1 MRLLPVLVAA
11 ALLLQACGSS
21 KPRLKPH
28 VFTTEAAKVCRSTQ
42 ARSGALPRPA
52 SPGDVPL
59 FLRRAARVL
68 RTAVGRLEAL
78 RPPAQLDA
86 RWRRQTAL
94 LGRQLDIILSLSHS
108 VHDGKGDAVGAVL
121 RMERSLRSSR
131 RTTDAGWQRLGIPGC
146 VSG

>member
-11 ALLLQACGSS
+11 ALLLEACGSS

-28 VFTTEAAKVCRSTQ
+28 VFTSEAAKVCRSTQ
-42 ARSGALPRPA
+42 ARSRALARPA
-52 SPGDVPL
+52 TPGDVPL

-68 RTAVGRLEAL
+68 RAAVGRLEGL

-94 LGRQLDIILSLSHS
+94 LNRQLDIVVSLSHS
-108 VHDGKGDAVGAVL
+108 VHDGKGDAVAAVL
-121 RMERSLRSSR
+121 RMERRLRSTR
-131 RTTDAGWQRLGIPGC
+131 RTTDAGWKRLGIPGC
-146 VSG
+146 VSE